1 MFVLIEYGPLL
12 INHKWRSVI
21 IENEMYDIVLEI
33 KCIEGLILHDV
44 QHMLDFCWNLICGSL
59 LIQLGYRVI
68 LKIIKL

>member
-44 QHMLDFCWNLICGSL
+44 QHMLDFC
-59 LIQLGYRVI
+59 
-68 LKIIKL
+68 